1 MEGGRTNPTEEGS
14 YTTHGTKGTEERKGG
29 KSFLLFFFFFLTLSS
44 GKWTGDVLVGVR
56 GAEEEEEEGR
66 AELVTADTEGAK
78 VGGKGA
84 KNVGRNTV
92 SFTSIRLP
100 FPFSQKKTWGIE
112 SRIITKFLASS
123 PTPLSLPMPG

>member
-1 MEGGRTNPTEEGS
+1 MIHGGRKDEPTEEGS

-29 KSFLLFFFFFLTLSS
+29 ESFLLFFFFFFLTLSS

-56 GAEEEEEEGR
+56 GAEEEEGR

-92 SFTSIRLP
+92 SFTSIFLP
-100 FPFSQKKTWGIE
+100 PSPFSQKNVGK
-112 SRIITKFLASS
+112 
-123 PTPLSLPMPG
+123 